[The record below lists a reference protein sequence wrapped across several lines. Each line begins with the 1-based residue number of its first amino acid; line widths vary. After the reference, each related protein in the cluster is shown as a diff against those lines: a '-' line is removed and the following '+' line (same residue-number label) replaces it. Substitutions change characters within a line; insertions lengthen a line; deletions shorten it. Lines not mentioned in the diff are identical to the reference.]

1 LSRIDLMSCMV
12 GPERKSVESLAP
24 TEAGIQY
31 PEWAGLGT
39 AKAPLT
45 AFIFGC
51 LFVAPS
57 DGKWLDAAL
66 TTQAWA

>member
-1 LSRIDLMSCMV
+1 
-12 GPERKSVESLAP
+12 
-24 TEAGIQY
+24 
-31 PEWAGLGT
+31 LGT